1 MRFLSAVYSLRFTRY
16 LSRILERVRRG
27 IDYRHNYVRF
37 RKRTL
42 DYRYSFDDT
51 ARMGPSSDSE
61 LHVDTR
67 RIRSGRIIQ
76 QQREF

>member
-1 MRFLSAVYSLRFTRY
+1 MRFLSVVYSLRFTEY

-27 IDYRHNYVRF
+27 IDYRRNYVRF

-42 DYRYSFDDT
+42 DYSFDDT
-51 ARMGPSSDSE
+51 ADGSE

-67 RIRSGRIIQ
+67 RIRSGRIIM
-76 QQREF
+76 QQRGF